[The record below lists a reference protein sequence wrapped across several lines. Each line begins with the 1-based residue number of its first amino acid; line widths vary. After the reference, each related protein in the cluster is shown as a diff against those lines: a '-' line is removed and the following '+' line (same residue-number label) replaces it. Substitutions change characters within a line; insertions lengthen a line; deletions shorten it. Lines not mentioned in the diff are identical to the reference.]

1 MIRTTFAV
9 PALSLALLVAGA
21 APALAQPIGF
31 QMDPLQNTCGKLAA
45 YYDVTLPNGVKTK
58 ARLRS
63 TDPDIE

>member
-31 QMDPLQNTCGKLAA
+31 QMDPLQNT
-45 YYDVTLPNGVKTK
+45 
-58 ARLRS
+58 
-63 TDPDIE
+63 